1 MAIALLMLALLAIPF
16 WPPVRTAIYT
26 SALVPELMGLDVRPL
41 AATTREPTRTTITY
55 GAPAD
60 RMDVYT
66 PAGAI
71 AGSQLPAVVLEL
83 GIHPQPVDSPQ
94 IVQIGEAI
102 SRLGVVVGIP
112 DPESLRN
119 MQVPPSE
126 PGHLADAVLAIRGLP
141 EVDQDRVGL
150 AGFSAGASMAL
161 IAAADPRIADDLQFV
176 SAFGGYADADTL
188 LVDVAT
194 STTLMD
200 GQVVPWEPDPGIR
213 SDISTMLLSSGRL
226 GPGDA
231 EAVQRLFAA
240 TDRQAAEAAIADFGP
255 DLKANLQ
262 GISPLAFADGVRT
275 RVYLLHGAPDTA
287 IPVAHAA
294 LLAEGLGDRVA
305 RFTEFGEFGH
315 GQPGQAGLGPE
326 DAGDIFG
333 LYLYL
338 RDIVAATLE

>member
-1 MAIALLMLALLAIPF
+1 
-16 WPPVRTAIYT
+16 
-26 SALVPELMGLDVRPL
+26 MGLDFRPL
-41 AATTREPTRTTITY
+41 AAATTEPSRMTITY
-55 GAPAD
+55 GAPPD
-60 RMDVYT
+60 RMDVYM
-66 PAGAI
+66 PAGATPD
-71 AGSQLPAVVLEL
+71 SRLPAVVLEL

-94 IVQIGEAI
+94 IVQIGQAI

-112 DPESLRN
+112 DPASLRN
-119 MQVPPSE
+119 LQVPPSE
-126 PGHLADAVLAIRGLP
+126 PGHLADAVLAIRALP

-176 SAFGGYADADTL
+176 SSFGGYGDADTL

-194 STTLMD
+194 NTTVMD
-200 GQVVPWEPDPGIR
+200 GKVVPWEADPGIR
-213 SDISTMLLSSGRL
+213 SDISTMLLTSGRL
-226 GPGDA
+226 GPGDTA
-231 EAVQRLFAA
+231 AVDRLFTA
-240 TDRQAAEAAIADFGP
+240 TDRASAEAAIADFGS
-255 DLKANLQ
+255 DLKANLE
-262 GISPLAFADGVRT
+262 GISPLAFVDGIKVP
-275 RVYLLHGAPDTA
+275 VYLLHGQPDTA
-287 IPVAHAA
+287 IPVAHATVLAQA
-294 LLAEGLGDRVA
+294 LDDRVA